1 MLQKNKTKEDFS
13 LETWPLLIGLKSL
26 RKMLKKRLVVGL
38 INFKYF
44 FRDFNVHD
52 SLKYLQMS
60 HEC

>member
-38 INFKYF
+38 INFNYWPLALAS
-44 FRDFNVHD
+44 HLS
-52 SLKYLQMS
+52 SL
-60 HEC
+60 EVG